1 MIVNHQKLTKVVEA
15 ICVAAGA
22 GAEEASMTAGH
33 LVEANLK
40 GHDSH
45 GVGMIP
51 IYVNNLK
58 TVSYTHLTLP
68 TSDLV

>member
-1 MIVNHQKLTKVVEA
+1 MLIDAEVLRRFASEIFIA
-15 ICVAAGA
+15 LGASLGRAEMVA
-22 GAEEASMTAGH
+22 EH

-51 IYVNNLK
+51 NYV
-58 TVSYTHLTLP
+58 
-68 TSDLV
+68 